1 MAGIWIDWSCSIM
14 INFAFGLLLGYL
26 MGMAV
31 GYYVSKVDKEI
42 KDGRG

>member
-1 MAGIWIDWSCSIM
+1 M